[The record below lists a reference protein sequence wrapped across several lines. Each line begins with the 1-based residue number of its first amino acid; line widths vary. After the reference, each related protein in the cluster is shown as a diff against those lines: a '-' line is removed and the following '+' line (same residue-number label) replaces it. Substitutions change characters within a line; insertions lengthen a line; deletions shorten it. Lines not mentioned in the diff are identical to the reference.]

1 MPSAGGHNMMEAGP
15 KPQSTAA
22 TMLLEALQRTAK
34 LLQSKLLR
42 DALLL
47 AEAKQT
53 LVEQCDCLV

>member
-1 MPSAGGHNMMEAGP
+1 MMEAGP